1 MNDEP
6 KTQKQLMN
14 ELGELRQRVAE
25 LETSEKERKRT
36 EEALEQYMA
45 QLEALREV
53 WLELTAQLDLDA
65 LLLSIVSRAVELLG
79 GISGGIDLYRPERDV
94 LEWAAG
100 IGPNVS
106 PIGTAIHRG
115 EGVSGRIW
123 ETGEPLIVDDYQHW
137 EGRAP
142 SWEGIPIT
150 AIVGVPVRWGGEFLG
165 SLIVHADPPRTF
177 SPADAELLS
186 LFANQTAIAIRNAR
200 LYEKAHRRADRLTV
214 VNHIARA
221 VGATLDLDD
230 LMETVSREVAA
241 VFQPDA
247 FFIALYDEEA
257 SELDFRLR
265 VDEGIQEVPERRP
278 LGTGLTSLVVSE
290 KKSLL
295 IRDFEKE
302 KDHLPE
308 AGLWGTMQAP
318 ASWLGVPMLIGQR
331 LIGVICVQA
340 YRPHTYGEEEQ
351 QLLSTVADQVAMAID
366 NARLFTEAEQRAKE
380 LSTMLEA
387 ARAVSSTL
395 NLQEVLSLIAE
406 EMVKATGAA
415 GCTLSRW
422 DREADAVVTLTEWRQ
437 RRTEMTDEPGTS
449 YALEDFPIT
458 RTVLEKRQ
466 PINILATDSDADLAV
481 AALLQKD
488 RSASLLML
496 PLVVGEQVIG
506 LVELDESER
515 EREFTAAEIR
525 LCQALA
531 DQVAMAIQ
539 NARLYEAEQRRRRD
553 AEALRETALALTS
566 ALDRNRVVER
576 ILTQL
581 QEVVPYDS
589 ASVQLLRKDELVLI
603 GGRGFPN
610 LEELLGVSFP
620 VDADN
625 PNREVMYTL
634 SPFIVNDAPLLY
646 EAFTRQPFAAMGIRS
661 WLGVPMLIG
670 ERTVGMITL
679 DKCQPGFYTQEHARL
694 AQAFAAQAAIAIEN
708 ARLFEEVEKRRV
720 YLEGVLREAPD
731 AIITLDDRFQVVEWN
746 AGAERLFGYSQ
757 EEAVGQHLDD
767 LVTDPD
773 VFEEATAFTQRV
785 LGRKALPPTETV
797 RYRKDGSAV
806 DVIVAG
812 SPILVGDEL
821 IGVVAVYTDI
831 TARVRMEETLRA
843 LALIDDLTGLY
854 NRRGFFTL
862 GQQQLKAADRAK
874 SGMALLFADF
884 NGLKRINDALGHPE
898 GDRALIETADVLR
911 ETFRESDIIARFG
924 GDEFVVLAIET
935 DGVGFQVLTT
945 RLQENLEAHN
955 ARKGRRYKL
964 SLSVGLARYDPESPC
979 SIEELLAQ
987 ADRAMYERKRGDQR
1001 SSRKR

>member
-785 LGRKALPPTETV
+785 LGRKALSPTETI
-797 RYRKDGSAV
+797 RYRKDGSPVA
-806 DVIVAG
+806 VIVAG